1 MVVYNIGIVGPEDLA
16 TKFKTQLEELNL
28 LNVSINLSIVN
39 HFEDTKKLEL
49 SFVEKCDLLCF
60 MGPIGYEI
68 YREEIVPRLKTIP
81 PISLHIRYDSS
92 ALYLCLYKLL
102 SKNQGDINLFTP
114 FSIDLLAEKEV
125 KVALEEIDLSPDQYL
140 LIHGDTSYT
149 TEHWANI
156 HEEYYRKGKTKY
168 AVTCLTSVAYELQKR
183 QVPVMRIKPTY
194 AAISMTIEILIA
206 KLEQLI
212 SNELKTI
219 AILVKWHEADRRPK
233 NRYTFYKQKLKFQ
246 EAIINFC
253 EKYEMSL
260 TFENDFKAILYTNQ
274 SILKELTK
282 NYKVFPFTKEIEE
295 ILGTRISIG
304 IGVGNDAARAEIY
317 ANQALKF
324 AESKHASTTY
334 LAYQNGKIIGPLN
347 SEEVEPLSFS
357 THLNNRHLQ
366 DIAKKTSLSAITIS
380 KLRSLIQNQE
390 HPYITSHQIAEAF
403 DISLRT
409 ANRILHTLESY
420 RFAKV
425 IGEEQPPG
433 RGRPRKLYE
442 LKLTEE

>member
-1 MVVYNIGIVGPEDLA
+1 
-16 TKFKTQLEELNL
+16 
-28 LNVSINLSIVN
+28 
-39 HFEDTKKLEL
+39 
-49 SFVEKCDLLCF
+49 
-60 MGPIGYEI
+60 
-68 YREEIVPRLKTIP
+68 
-81 PISLHIRYDSS
+81 
-92 ALYLCLYKLL
+92 
-102 SKNQGDINLFTP
+102 
-114 FSIDLLAEKEV
+114 
-125 KVALEEIDLSPDQYL
+125 
-140 LIHGDTSYT
+140 
-149 TEHWANI
+149 
-156 HEEYYRKGKTKY
+156 
-168 AVTCLTSVAYELQKR
+168 
-183 QVPVMRIKPTY
+183 
-194 AAISMTIEILIA
+194 
-206 KLEQLI
+206 
-212 SNELKTI
+212 
-219 AILVKWHEADRRPK
+219 
-233 NRYTFYKQKLKFQ
+233 
-246 EAIINFC
+246 
-253 EKYEMSL
+253 MSL

-334 LAYQNGKIIGPLN
+334 LAYQHGKIIGPLN

-380 KLRSLIQNQE
+380 KLRSLIQNQD